1 MDLSYKRY
9 SESGHPLLVLHGLFG
24 SQSNWGWH
32 CKKLAES
39 FQVIGV
45 DLRNHGESPHAG
57 EHNYQ
62 VMADDVKT
70 LIKSLKVDSCFLLG
84 HSMGGKVAMEV
95 ALSAPELVDKLLVVD
110 IAPVQYTDKAD
121 GHLAVMAGMNAL
133 DLPTLKSRADA
144 ESRLAEY
151 IEDEATRKFVVT
163 NLTFNAD
170 TGFSWKLNLPVIEAN
185 YNRLREKPSIAA
197 SYEKPTLF
205 VKGDLSKY
213 IQAKHEAQI
222 LELFPNAGVK
232 IIAEAGHWLHADKPQ
247 AFQKVAMDF
256 FSDN

>member
-9 SESGHPLLVLHGLFG
+9 SDSGHPLLVLHGLFG
-24 SQSNWGWH
+24 SQSNLGWH

-45 DLRNHGESPHAG
+45 DLRNHGESPHAD

-62 VMADDVKT
+62 VMADDVRSLIKT
-70 LIKSLKVDSCFLLG
+70 LNFDSCFLLG

-95 ALSAPELVDKLLVVD
+95 ALSSPELVDKLLVVD

-133 DLPTLKSRADA
+133 DLSTLKSRAEA
-144 ESRLAEY
+144 EEKLSEF
-151 IEDEATRKFVVT
+151 IQDEATRKFVVT
-163 NLTFNAD
+163 NLSFNAD

-185 YNRLREKPSIAA
+185 YNRLREKPGVTG

-205 VKGDLSKY
+205 VKGELSKY

-222 LELFPNAGVK
+222 LQLFPKAGVK
-232 IIAEAGHWLHADKPQ
+232 IITEAGHWLHADKPK